1 MRQLLFKGATYV
13 IGSMISVNTS
23 VGNMITTFI
32 AFVFNA
38 INEALRL
45 LAKGLM
51 NFIDPQRFEYI
62 EATQNQYS
70 ELSELNL
77 LIQATSVKENALSH
91 RAWTLMDSITI
102 NKIGESL
109 HHNCGWEPAR
119 IHAYMRQV
127 VESIPGLVYN
137 GGDEYEQE

>member
-1 MRQLLFKGATYV
+1 MNQLLFRGTTYI
-13 IGSMISVNTS
+13 IGSMISANTS

-32 AFVFNA
+32 AFIFNTT
-38 INEALRL
+38 NEILRL
-45 LAKGLM
+45 LAKSLM
-51 NFIDPQRFEYI
+51 NLIDSQQFEYI
-62 EATQNQYS
+62 QAAQSQHS

-77 LIQATSVKENALSH
+77 LMQAASVKENALSH
-91 RAWTLMDSITI
+91 KTWTVMHSMAIS
-102 NKIGESL
+102 KIGTAL
-109 HHNCGWEPAR
+109 YHNCGWEPAR

>member
-1 MRQLLFKGATYV
+1 MKQLLFRGITYV

-23 VGNMITTFI
+23 VGNMLTTFI
-32 AFVFNA
+32 AFAFNA
-38 INEALRL
+38 INEVLRL
-45 LAKGLM
+45 LAKSLM
-51 NFIDPQRFEYI
+51 NLVDTKRFEYL
-62 EATQNQYS
+62 EATQSQYS

-77 LIQATSVKENALSH
+77 LMQAASVKENALSH
-91 RAWTLMDSITI
+91 KTWTVMHSIAI
-102 NKIGESL
+102 NKIGAAL